1 MKLKN
6 ILSVICFLLVAT
18 ACSMEDDIISDAGKE
33 IQNQNSDREAILSF
47 NLETNALLTKS
58 TEDASGDK
66 ELKLNNCVLALMDGN
81 DVISVRT
88 SSNIASTGKVND
100 VTFLTKVRSGLS
112 VIAIVN
118 VANPNAYLNAVTRN
132 DLNKEIAIDPNGTDC
147 LAKQGEKSIE
157 FPAGFGSSSTASTE
171 ENTLTV
177 VIVVSQLAAKIQ
189 LSEFNIAYATDVQKK
204 KSVTLTS
211 VSFENINKRSY
222 VFTEYALTKDSKAFE
237 MNKPLSEGK
246 NEIGNSIYSYA
257 NTNESSPVKMTLT
270 FRIDEVGSMQVETV
284 TKTYIINRSNDNT
297 TFEGEGSGTYVNPGY
312 LYRVNVNMMVNT
324 HSVDTDVICYTQDWE
339 HNEVVVD
346 MSEIK

>member
-1 MKLKN
+1 
-6 ILSVICFLLVAT
+6 
-18 ACSMEDDIISDAGKE
+18 
-33 IQNQNSDREAILSF
+33 
-47 NLETNALLTKS
+47 
-58 TEDASGDK
+58 
-66 ELKLNNCVLALMDGN
+66 MDGN

-177 VIVVSQLAAKIQ
+177 VI
-189 LSEFNIAYATDVQKK
+189 
-204 KSVTLTS
+204 
-211 VSFENINKRSY
+211 
-222 VFTEYALTKDSKAFE
+222 E